1 MNRSREE
8 EEDHI
13 VNHLRPHPKCHCFLL
28 ASGHFRVPHLHT
40 FAPTTP
46 HTPTQSATFW
56 KDSVVECF
64 LDADIACTADSRR
77 QTLRFQKAASCKLQ
91 VGNRFTN
98 FVLSI
103 SEIVDFASHGDD
115 CWERGGSERKKV
127 LHGCVENGIFEGT
140 VGREGAG
147 IGGFFWSWSHMGF
160 FFSKIRAKA
169 T

>member
-13 VNHLRPHPKCHCFLL
+13 VNHLRPHPKCHSFLL

-56 KDSVVECF
+56 SDSVVECF

-77 QTLRFQKAASCKLQ
+77 QTLRFQKAGSCKLQ
-91 VGNRFTN
+91 VGNRFSQLCFEYILNRWFRVTRGRLLGEGWVWEEKSAAWMCGKRY
-98 FVLSI
+98 FR
-103 SEIVDFASHGDD
+103 GDSGSG
-115 CWERGGSERKKV
+115 RGWYRWVFLCLESY
-127 LHGCVENGIFEGT
+127 
-140 VGREGAG
+140 
-147 IGGFFWSWSHMGF
+147 GF
-160 FFSKIRAKA
+160 FF
-169 T
+169 